1 MLRQLHLET
10 SIHRIIRAAYI
21 SQRSSCC
28 RPSGS
33 ANEDA
38 HLVVGD
44 DVRTAQDGV
53 VGSPARVK
61 DLSGS
66 ASNIVAEE
74 PY

>member
-44 DVRTAQDGV
+44 VRTAQDGV

-61 DLSGS
+61 DLFGS